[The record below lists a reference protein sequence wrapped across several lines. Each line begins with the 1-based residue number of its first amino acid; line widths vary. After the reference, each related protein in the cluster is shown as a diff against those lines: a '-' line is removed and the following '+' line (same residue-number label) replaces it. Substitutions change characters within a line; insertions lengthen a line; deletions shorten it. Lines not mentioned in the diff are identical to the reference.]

1 MSLRGSFLPQANI
14 ALFLDVD
21 GTLLE
26 IAATPSA
33 VRVPAALRNT
43 LQLAAKREDGAL
55 ALISG
60 RTISELDRLFTPLV
74 FPAAGQHGVEIRDV
88 EGHVTRPVIDT
99 ARLDPAREVLTEL
112 VKHYKGLLV
121 EDKGSALA
129 VHFRQAPQHERAAT
143 EVMVGLAEQLREKFA
158 LRDGKCVL
166 ELTPRGY
173 SKRGAIETFMRQP
186 PFAGRTPVFI
196 GDDVTDEDG
205 FEAVNALGGCSVRVG
220 DLAATAA
227 MFRFSSVSTVV
238 AWLRERNLNRHTKA
252 QVRRKPADKTR

>member
-1 MSLRGSFLPQANI
+1 MSLRGSFIPHSDI

-26 IAATPSA
+26 IAATPA
-33 VRVPAALRNT
+33 DVRVPAALRNT
-43 LQLAAKREDGAL
+43 LHLAAKRENGAL

-60 RTISELDRLFTPLV
+60 RTIDELDRLFAPLE
-74 FPAAGQHGVEIRDV
+74 FPAAGLHGVEIRDSK
-88 EGHVTRPVIDT
+88 GHMTHPDIDGKQLDG
-99 ARLDPAREVLTEL
+99 ARDTLKEL
-112 VKHYKGLLV
+112 VGHYKGLLL
-121 EDKGSALA
+121 EDKGAALA
-129 VHFRQAPQHERAAT
+129 VHFRQAPQHEKAT
-143 EVMVGLAEQLREKFA
+143 MVVMVELADQLRDKFV

-173 SKRGAIETFMRQP
+173 SKRGAIEGFMREP

-205 FEAVNALGGCSVRVG
+205 FEAVNALGGYSVRVG

-227 MFRFSSVSTVV
+227 KFRFSSVSTVI
-238 AWLRERNLNRHTKA
+238 AWLRERNLSRPAKA
-252 QVRRKPADKTR
+252 PSRRR